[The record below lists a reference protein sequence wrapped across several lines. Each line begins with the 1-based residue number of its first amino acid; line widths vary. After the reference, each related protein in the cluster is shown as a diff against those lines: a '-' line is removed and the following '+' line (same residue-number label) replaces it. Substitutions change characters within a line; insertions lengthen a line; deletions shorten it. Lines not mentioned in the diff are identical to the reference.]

1 MWGRRKGVSLFCL
14 PSADLA
20 LRPLSPLL
28 PAGAF
33 GVLAVTMLLSE
44 TGAGRGWGGS
54 VHMCWQPTTCQGLPV
69 PYSAGPLVVA
79 KEPQSLGVVCGFCV
93 DFFSPSPRLFVLL
106 SLTLY

>member
-1 MWGRRKGVSLFCL
+1 MGLLAVKGEPRLGCGAVGRGFPFSVCLVQTWLSDPSLL
-14 PSADLA
+14 
-20 LRPLSPLL
+20 LL

-33 GVLAVTMLLSE
+33 GVLAVTMLLPE

-79 KEPQSLGVVCGFCV
+79 KEPQSLGVVCGF
-93 DFFSPSPRLFVLL
+93 
-106 SLTLY
+106 